1 VDDRLG
7 DYVGDERKIKQILL
21 NLLSNAAKFTPEGG
35 RISITANKTKY
46 GVEISVTDTGIG
58 IPRAEQP
65 TIFEEVSSGGWGLR
79 SQEVRHWTR
88 ADFGQ
93 EVC

>member
-1 VDDRLG
+1 VDHRLG

-21 NLLSNAAKFTPEGG
+21 NLLSNAVKFTPEGG

-58 IPRAEQP
+58 IRRAEQP
-65 TIFEEVSSGGWGLR
+65 TIFEGFVRWVGIALTRRKAPDSG
-79 SQEVRHWTR
+79 
-88 ADFGQ
+88 
-93 EVC
+93 